1 MVKRTITA
9 CLFLYSMGMMAQRQQ
24 ADAEKVIN
32 LDEVNVIS
40 TRANEK
46 SPIAHTDVSKEQIA
60 DLNSGKD
67 LPFLLSLSPSVT
79 TSSDAGNGVGYT
91 SLRVRGIDPSRIN
104 ITANGIPLNE
114 AESATVFWVNI
125 ADFASSAE
133 NIQIQR
139 GAGTSTNG
147 AGAFGATVNILTI
160 KPNLKPSLGLDVS
173 AGSYGTHKETFRFDT
188 GLMGGHWSVQGRVSN
203 IASDGYLDRAWAK
216 LNSYFVQGG
225 YYGQNT
231 ILKFITFN
239 GWEKTYHAWNYASKY
254 EQSLYGRTYNSCG
267 IKGYDDN
274 GNPTGFYDNQT
285 DNYHQQHYQLLW
297 DQIITP
303 QLTLN
308 VALHYTKGN
317 GYYEQ
322 YKLGKKLY
330 TFNLA
335 PLGDYST
342 KDDLINQKKM
352 DNDFYGFIGSLN
364 YDNKHGLTASIGGGW
379 NAYDGDHFGKVI
391 WAKNT
396 PVPANFTY
404 YDNNARKTDGNIY
417 GKVNYEFLKG
427 LNAFVD
433 LQYRHTGTRMNGPT
447 DDYDQQNQQISFAQH
462 FTYDFFNPKFGLFYQ
477 INKYNNVY
485 GSFSIA
491 HKEPTRNDYEDN
503 IGANLK
509 AEKLV
514 DWEVG
519 YRFQSPKFTAGANL
533 YLMNYTN
540 QFVLTGQLNEIGE
553 MIASNDNSGKSY
565 RAGIELEAAWQPV
578 KWFRWDANATFSK
591 NRNKDWTV
599 NAVEDNTWNDQGVLN
614 LGETKTA
621 FSPECIFNNIF
632 TFQHRGFKAQLI
644 SQYTGEQYMTNTGF
658 RYAQVDDD
666 RIKMTLSDY
675 FTQNLDLSY
684 TFKMGALKSGTIGV
698 TFYNLTSLKY
708 DNNGWAYCEIGKDAN
723 GKAYAWT
730 TDLYESGFAP
740 QAPFHFMAHLSLNF

>member
-1 MVKRTITA
+1 MVKRTIAA

-24 ADAEKVIN
+24 ADAERVIN
-32 LDEVNVIS
+32 LNEVNVVS
-40 TRANEK
+40 TRVNEK

-147 AGAFGATVNILTI
+147 AGAFGATVNILTT
-160 KPNLKPSLGLDVS
+160 KPSLKPSLGLDVS

-267 IKGYDDN
+267 IMGYDDN

-308 VALHYTKGN
+308 VALHYTKGK

-322 YKLGKKLY
+322 YKLDKKLY

-335 PLGDYST
+335 LPGDYST

-364 YDNKHGLTASIGGGW
+364 YDNKDGLTASIGGGW
-379 NAYDGDHFGKVI
+379 NAYDGDHFGKVT

-396 PVPANFTY
+396 PVPTNFTY

-433 LQYRHTGTRMNGPT
+433 LQYRHTGIRMNGPT
-447 DDYDQQNQQISFAQH
+447 DDYDQQKQQISFNQH

-477 INKYNNVY
+477 INKYNKVY
-485 GSFSIA
+485 GSFAIA

-519 YRFQSPKFTAGANL
+519 YRFQSPKFTAGVNL

-578 KWFRWDANATFSK
+578 KWFRWDANATFSR

-599 NAVEDNTWNDQGVLN
+599 NAVEDNTWSDQGVLN

-621 FSPECIFNNIF
+621 FSPEYIFNNIF

-658 RYAQVDDD
+658 RYAQVGDN

-684 TFKMGALKSGTIGV
+684 TFKMDALKSGTVGV

-708 DNNGWAYCEIGKDAN
+708 DNNGWAYCEIGKDTN